1 MSDLVLELSRKGQE
15 RKPIPKDFYRT
26 RYLFATTPIIIW
38 WPSDR
43 SRFNAL
49 PHWLCV
55 FFPTRILCPPLWTI
69 TFVDAAYP
77 QLSRAG
83 IYRAKEKWRPKQSKI
98 LKAY

>member
-55 FFPTRILCPPLWTI
+55 FFQPGFYVHHCGPLLLLTLLTLSCPEQVSTGQKKNGGPSSLR
-69 TFVDAAYP
+69 
-77 QLSRAG
+77 S
-83 IYRAKEKWRPKQSKI
+83 
-98 LKAY
+98 